1 MKTTIKNKKTVY
13 ANILFALSFLFCL
26 FLGISN
32 YFKFSHLEKYG
43 TEQTAVVES
52 FTLKKS
58 YRPKH
63 SYSYSVKIEYHLEG
77 SDKKQICRFYH
88 KPAAVYTEG
97 QIFTL
102 LNDEEKNIKIPAAE
116 LEAAKRKEITGYFIY
131 SALVL
136 IFALFYHLIDLKCD
150 KNRNTNKW
158 RKKQW
163 KKNPE
168 LKEKDKRKQTIL
180 TYIFLIFL
188 FPFILLQALIDS
200 VFKKDNKKHGKKRGK

>member
-32 YFKFSHLEKYG
+32 SFKFSHLEKYG
-43 TEQTAVVES
+43 IEQTAVVES
-52 FTLKKS
+52 FSVKKS
-58 YRPKH
+58 YRPKN
-63 SYSYSVKIEYHLEG
+63 SYSYHVKIEYHLDVD
-77 SDKKQICRFYH
+77 DKKQICRFYH
-88 KPAAVYTEG
+88 KPAAEYTEG

-102 LNDEEKNIKIPAAE
+102 LIDEDINMKLPVAE

-136 IFALFYHLIDLKCD
+136 IFTLFYHLIDLQCD

-168 LKEKDKRKQTIL
+168 LKEKDKKKEKIL

-200 VFKKDNKKHGKKRGK
+200 IFKKDNKKHGKKRCK